1 MVLEAGSRG
10 LTGHGVC
17 GVLIGPNH
25 TNYQAPAYL
34 YPCERPA
41 GPVVDP
47 QHRWAPAGALRA
59 LPGGLGICL
68 KLEALRSEFPWS
80 RSRPGLSLCPRA
92 PGAHVGSPLSG
103 QWRER
108 LAYIRGMEGAV
119 VMRPML
125 QPQWP
130 HPRACVQLV
139 KGPLPPEAGAA
150 PESGPESFL
159 PHSINKIYP
168 QPYSGGG
175 TIRMPV
181 QLWFVNGRQLAR
193 WVSWRP
199 MGPHRPSASVSPPPA
214 RRVATRFLQR
224 VRTCP
229 PRPHPSTPSH
239 RGPHICLCLY
249 LLVSVSFSLFPP
261 SVSDSLVLSCVP
273 ALPDSQRTPLL
284 AQVSLPQGHP
294 SGRSPPGVSIS
305 GSFLS
310 CAGLGL
316 HRKGALDSHPA
327 GAPARPAQR
336 PSAQQT
342 SPPRESVPVQL
353 ERPL

>member
-1 MVLEAGSRG
+1 M
-10 LTGHGVC
+10 
-17 GVLIGPNH
+17 
-25 TNYQAPAYL
+25 
-34 YPCERPA
+34 
-41 GPVVDP
+41 
-47 QHRWAPAGALRA
+47 
-59 LPGGLGICL
+59 
-68 KLEALRSEFPWS
+68 
-80 RSRPGLSLCPRA
+80 
-92 PGAHVGSPLSG
+92 
-103 QWRER
+103 
-108 LAYIRGMEGAV
+108 AYIRGMEGAV

-159 PHSINKIYP
+159 PHSINKIYT
-168 QPYSGGG
+168 QPYSGSGM
-175 TIRMPV
+175 IRMPV
-181 QLWFVNGRQLAR
+181 QLWFVKGRQLERRA
-193 WVSWRP
+193 SWRP
-199 MGPHRPSASVSPPPA
+199 MGPHRPSASAQPSSSPEGGYSLPTVCADLPPTSPPIDALTPWTSSLSLSLSPRLCFFFSLSPPP
-214 RRVATRFLQR
+214 
-224 VRTCP
+224 
-229 PRPHPSTPSH
+229 
-239 RGPHICLCLY
+239 
-249 LLVSVSFSLFPP
+249 
-261 SVSDSLVLSCVP
+261 VSDSLVLSCVP
-273 ALPDSQRTPLL
+273 ALPDSQRTPPL

-316 HRKGALDSHPA
+316 HRRGALDSHPA